1 MPDQAAPAPIMVS
14 CILLTY
20 NHRPYVAQAVES
32 MLMQKTVFPF
42 EILFADDC
50 SSDGTREVLE
60 EYAAAHPGLIR
71 TCFPAEN
78 IGSSRMANRTASTFC
93 RGKYITILEGDD
105 HWLGEDR
112 LQTLVDF
119 LETHPGYACVAHLRE
134 RRDETGRLLGYDPQ
148 KKLFGRDFTMR
159 QFLKGA
165 RFSITGALFINHYRL
180 SGDKYHQIE
189 TLSRNADDYQ
199 RCVLIHDFG
208 RVYMLD
214 RCFYSYRVIVRP
226 GGVNYN
232 SIMSDLAK
240 YADQIQILRGMQA
253 FYAGKYDFSGEIR
266 RWQCKH
272 LLLALFKRNKAAL
285 MQIWADVEKGRRA
298 ELLAYMPVFAFKK
311 ILRIGERSGWK
322 IA

>member
-1 MPDQAAPAPIMVS
+1 MPESSEKAPIMVS

-20 NHRPYVAQAVES
+20 NHRPHVQRAVES
-32 MLMQKTVFPF
+32 MLMQKTNFPI
-42 EILFADDC
+42 EIIFADDC
-50 SSDGTREVLE
+50 SSDGTRGVLE

-71 TCFPAEN
+71 TCFPEEN
-78 IGSSRMANRTASTFC
+78 IGGCALDNRAGSTLC
-93 RGKYITILEGDD
+93 RGKYLTILDGDD
-105 HWLGEDR
+105 HWIGADR
-112 LQTLVDF
+112 LQTLVGF
-119 LETHPGYACVAHLRE
+119 LETHPGYACVAHQRE
-134 RRDETGRLLGYDPQ
+134 RRDEAGRLLGYDPQ

-159 QFLKGA
+159 QFLKGE

-180 SGDKYHQIE
+180 VGDKYHSIE

-199 RCVLIHDFG
+199 RCVLVQDFG
-208 RVYMLD
+208 KVYMLD
-214 RCFYSYRVIVRP
+214 RCFYAYRVIARP

-240 YADQIQILRGMQA
+240 YGDQIHILRGMQA

-272 LLLALFKRNKAAL
+272 LLLALLKRNRAAL
-285 MQIWADVEKGRRA
+285 QQIWADVEKGRRA
-298 ELLAYMPVFAFKK
+298 EILACMPVYAFKK
-311 ILRIGERSGWK
+311 LLKIGERPGWK